1 MITYDRFWKT
11 LEDSPE
17 TYYTLTRKHGISN
30 GTMTKL
36 KHNQSLTTNTLDKLC
51 QILKCKIEDIC
62 EYVASY
68 D

>member
-1 MITYDRFWKT
+1 MITYDRFLKT
-11 LEDSPE
+11 LADSPE

-62 EYVASY
+62 EYVVSY